1 MPDRSERYVV
11 TALAFAVPAVWAGLG
26 PGTALACVLAAAAA
40 YSAAGSRSRLPAAHA
55 RLQELAARLE
65 ARRRPVPARRPPRT
79 PIASPQ
85 LDEPSESAVS
95 VSGYGW

>member
-26 PGTALACVLAAAAA
+26 PGTAFACVIAAAAA
-40 YSAAGSRSRLPAAHA
+40 YAGAGSRSRLPAAQA
-55 RLQELAARLE
+55 RLRELADRWQT
-65 ARRRPVPARRPPRT
+65 RRRPPPV
-79 PIASPQ
+79 SPQ